1 MVGDQCVKMICAKD
15 ASTLLAVLGA
25 MGGVPGGAKNPR
37 QDFPD
42 LEIVVHNE
50 DGSGDGGFSVCGD

>member
-1 MVGDQCVKMICAKD
+1 
-15 ASTLLAVLGA
+15 
-25 MGGVPGGAKNPR
+25 MGGVPGGAKNPP